1 MLVPETLMTGDRLIS
16 SRMPVRRERLLP
28 TPGAILVSQGDYVD
42 PADVVAETEIAGSIR
57 VLDAAKT
64 LQVEPEKV
72 SEYLRVNI
80 GESVSEGQVLAERGR
95 LLWRRSLVSPT
106 SGTLTLLDQ
115 RGYLLIRDS
124 PKREQ
129 IQAMMRGQIT
139 HVMAGRGVVI
149 EGSGALLQ
157 GIWGNKKENFG
168 LLQVLVN
175 QPDKSISSN
184 KIDAGQ
190 RGAIVVAGATVDRE
204 GLELAR
210 AVQVRGLIVGGI
222 DASLLALAND
232 MPYPIMLTEGFGHY
246 PIGKSFFKLLKQMN
260 GRDAV
265 LSAHHLVRHGR
276 TRPELFIP
284 RTGATKPLKQTGSLA
299 PEDRVRILSE
309 PYLGQIGIVSANHSV
324 RHQLPNKLNVIVCE
338 VTLQGGEKIFVPYS
352 NLERLLE

>member
-1 MLVPETLMTGDRLIS
+1 MLVPETLMTGDRFIS

-28 TPGAILVSQGDYVD
+28 TPGAILVSVGDYVD
-42 PADVVAETEIAGSIR
+42 PADVVAETEIPGSIR

-80 GESVSEGQVLAERGR
+80 GEKVSEGQVLAERGR

-106 SGTLTLLDQ
+106 SGTLSLLNE
-115 RGYLLIRDS
+115 RGYLLIRGS

-129 IQAMMRGQIT
+129 RQAMMRGQIT
-139 HVMAGRGVVI
+139 HVMAGRGVII

-157 GIWGNKKENFG
+157 GIWGNNKENFG
-168 LLQVLVN
+168 LLQILVDK
-175 QPDKSISSN
+175 PDEAISLN
-184 KIDAGQ
+184 MIGAGQ
-190 RGAIVVAGATVDRE
+190 RGTIMVVGATIDRE
-204 GLELAR
+204 GLEQAR

-222 DASLLALAND
+222 DGSLLALAND
-232 MPYPIMLTEGFGHY
+232 MPYPIMLTEGFGHH
-246 PIGKSFFKLLKQMN
+246 PIGTLIFKLLKEMN

-265 LSAHHLVRHGR
+265 LSAHHVVRHGR

-309 PYLGQIGIVSANHSV
+309 PYLGQVGIVSANHSI
-324 RHQLPNKLNVIVCE
+324 RHQLPNKLSVIVCE
-338 VTLQGGEKIFVPYS
+338 VTLLSGEKIFVPYS
-352 NLERLLE
+352 NLERLLK